1 MFWPNETSLS
11 EILLRGFSKLY
22 FENPLRRISLKDVW
36 FGQNIFCYT
45 ALGSRFF
52 FETRVNFGWL
62 YVGLKDSLPPLAI
75 HILKALDVPFH
86 MVPPN
91 ICHTY

>member
-1 MFWPNETSLS
+1 MFEIVFKKSSQEDFAQKCFVWPKHFFLHRPWVK
-11 EILLRGFSKLY
+11 I
-22 FENPLRRISLKDVW
+22 
-36 FGQNIFCYT
+36 
-45 ALGSRFF
+45 F

-62 YVGLKDSLPPLAI
+62 YVGLKDPLPPLAI